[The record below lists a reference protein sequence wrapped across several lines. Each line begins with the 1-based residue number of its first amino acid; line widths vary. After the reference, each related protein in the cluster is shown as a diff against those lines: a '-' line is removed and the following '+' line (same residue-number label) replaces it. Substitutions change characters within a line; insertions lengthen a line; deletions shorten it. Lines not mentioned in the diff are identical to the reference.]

1 MEHYIAHQ
9 VLDIFN
15 ATAEDEGSYVCKSID
30 HTDKSESTSVYIKIH
45 GKQLFTK
52 KIVWSYNNNNLS
64 LTGEDVSYVN
74 ISDIGLQSILEAPAN
89 ETIKWVVNYEAYP
102 KPQIT
107 WSKDTRENII
117 PNTMSKYSVKVE
129 LKRTVLEIKEVGLAD
144 SGQYLLTINTTKE
157 EGSRNFT
164 LRVIGFYSFVVRRL
178 KNC

>member
-1 MEHYIAHQ
+1 M
-9 VLDIFN
+9 
-15 ATAEDEGSYVCKSID
+15 
-30 HTDKSESTSVYIKIH
+30 
-45 GKQLFTK
+45 
-52 KIVWSYNNNNLS
+52 
-64 LTGEDVSYVN
+64 SYVN

-164 LRVIGFYSFVVRRL
+164 LRIIG
-178 KNC
+178 